1 MHLTVT
7 PVLVLIIRLIIQV
20 VPLGLMVDGP
30 REEEEATVIRIPV
43 VEEERRIAGGKE
55 QITIDHGLK
64 VALK

>member
-7 PVLVLIIRLIIQV
+7 PVLVLIIILIIQV
-20 VPLGLMVDGP
+20 VPLGLMVDG

>member
-7 PVLVLIIRLIIQV
+7 PVLVLIIILIIQV
-20 VPLGLMVDGP
+20 VPLGLMVDG

-43 VEEERRIAGGKE
+43 VEEERIIAGGKE

>member
-7 PVLVLIIRLIIQV
+7 PVLVLIIILIIQV
-20 VPLGLMVDGP
+20 VPLGLMVDG

-64 VALK
+64 VAIK

>member
-7 PVLVLIIRLIIQV
+7 PVLVLIILIIQV
-20 VPLGLMVDGP
+20 VPLGLMVDG

-64 VALK
+64 VAIK